1 MPVDF
6 LTKEQQ
12 ANYGSYM
19 SEPSSAQLARYFYL
33 DDLDLSFVKR
43 RRGDYT
49 RLGCAI
55 QLCTVR
61 FLGTF
66 LANPIDVPPNCVAYV
81 AAQLGNTYPEQ
92 LPLYLE
98 RRTTR
103 FEHTRE
109 IKDFYGYHDF
119 NDQPYN
125 FRLVRWVYTRAW
137 LSAERPS
144 VLFDLA
150 TAWLVE
156 RKILLPGASVLARLI
171 ARVRGRTNKRV
182 WNILSRL
189 PDIRQREHLESLL
202 THPDGSHRTLLDHL
216 RQSPTRV
223 SVPSLVEAL
232 RRLEAIRALGLG
244 QLDLSKVPASR
255 VAVLAR
261 HATAATAQTLRR
273 MPEQRRMATLLAFA
287 HVLEATAQ
295 DDAIHVLDQVISGI
309 FLRAENAGKKE
320 RLRTLS
326 SLDTAAL
333 WLSEACLVILDD
345 QYANEEVRPT
355 VFQRIPKEKLA
366 QAVSLVTQLA
376 QAEKPRHYE
385 QLLKSYRSVRQFL
398 PALLR
403 TITFHGTTSSHHVV
417 EALAF
422 LKRFGEEKPK
432 PNIQKAPRSIVPGS
446 WRSIVLNGKGKVD
459 HQYYTFCILKQL
471 QESLHHRDIFVTPS
485 YHWADPRSKLLQGS
499 AWETAK
505 PHVCRTLGHSTNA
518 EAELSALAKQ
528 LDEAYRRTIQNLSG
542 NAYVRVEQKAGRDR
556 LVVTGLDKLDEPPS
570 LIALQQEIEERV
582 PRVELPEVMLEI
594 HKLTG
599 FANEFTHISES
610 RSRVD
615 DLPVS
620 ICATLL
626 AEACNISLEPLVDSD
641 VTALTRRRLFWV
653 KQNYIRAETLLRANA
668 RLVDAQSKIPLAQIW
683 GGGEV
688 ASADGLRFNVPVRTI
703 NAGPNSKY
711 FGVGRGVTYLNFT
724 SDQFTGFHGIVIPGT
739 LRDSL
744 YILDGLL
751 EHQTSLQPTELITDT
766 AGYSDVVFGL
776 FWLLGYQFSPRLA
789 DIGSRR
795 FWRIDPNA
803 DYGPLNNISRH
814 RIKTQLSMDNWDD
827 LLRIAGSL
835 KLGTVSASELIRT
848 LHTGSGASTLAK
860 AIGELGKI
868 NKTLHLLT
876 YIDDENYRR
885 RILTQFNRGET
896 RHSLARATFHGQ
908 KGELRQ
914 RYREGQEDQLGAL
927 GIVVNIILLW
937 NTIYMDKALAHL
949 KNLGYEMRIE
959 DVARLSPLGHKHIN
973 LMGRY
978 NFSLPEEL
986 EEMRALRKPASIDEW
1001 NL

>member
-6 LTKEQQ
+6 LTKEKQ
-12 ANYGSYM
+12 AGYGRYT

-33 DDLDLSFVKR
+33 DDRDLSFVKR
-43 RRGDYT
+43 RREDYT
-49 RLGCAI
+49 QLGCAI
-55 QLCTVR
+55 QLCTAR

-66 LANPIDVPPNCVAYV
+66 LTNPIDVPSNCIAYV
-81 AAQLGNTYPEQ
+81 VAQLGNIDPEQ
-92 LPLYLE
+92 LPRYLE
-98 RRTTR
+98 RSET
-103 FEHTRE
+103 HWKHARE
-109 IKDFYGYHDF
+109 IKNFYGYHDF
-119 NDQPYN
+119 SDQPYN
-125 FRLVRWVYTRAW
+125 FRLVRWLYTRAW

-156 RKILLPGASVLARLI
+156 RKILLPGATVLARLVS
-171 ARVRGRTNKRV
+171 RVRDRASRRV
-182 WNILSRL
+182 WNVLSSL
-189 PDIRQREHLESLL
+189 PDMRQREHLENLL
-202 THPDGSHRTLLDHL
+202 SHPDDSRRTSLDHL
-216 RQSPTRV
+216 RRSPTRV
-223 SVPSLVEAL
+223 SAPALVEAL
-232 RRLEAIRALGLG
+232 HRLETVRSLGVS
-244 QLDLSKVPASR
+244 QLDLSRVPASR

-261 HATAATAQTLRR
+261 YATVATAHMLRR
-273 MPEQRRMATLLAFA
+273 MPEQRRIATLLAFA

-326 SLDTAAL
+326 SLDAAAS
-333 WLSEACLVILDD
+333 WLREACMVILDE
-345 QYANEEVRPT
+345 QYADAEIRPT
-355 VFQRIPKEKLA
+355 VFQRIPREKLA

-376 QAEKPRHYE
+376 QPEKPHNYE
-385 QLLKSYRSVRQFL
+385 QLPKSYRSVRQFL

-403 TITFHGTTSSHHVV
+403 TITFHGTSSSHHVM

-422 LKRFGEEKPK
+422 LKRHGEEKPR
-432 PNIQKAPRSIVPGS
+432 PNIQKASRSVIPGS
-446 WRSIVLNGKGKVD
+446 WRSTVLDREGKVD
-459 HQYYTFCILKQL
+459 HRYYTFCVLKQL

-485 YHWADPRSKLLQGS
+485 YRWADPRSKLLQGS
-499 AWETAK
+499 AWETAR
-505 PHVCRTLGHSTNA
+505 PHVCRTLGHSANA
-518 EAELSALAKQ
+518 EAELTALAKQ
-528 LDEAYRRTIQNLSG
+528 LDEAYQRTIQNLPG
-542 NAYVRVEQKAGRDR
+542 NAYVRVEQKAGRDT
-556 LVVTGLDKLDEPPS
+556 LVVTGLDKLEEPPS
-570 LIALQQEIEERV
+570 LIALQQEIDERL
-582 PRVELPEVMLEI
+582 PRVDLPEVMMEI
-594 HKLTG
+594 HSLTG
-599 FANEFTHISES
+599 FGNEYTHISEE
-610 RSRVD
+610 RSRINN
-615 DLPVS
+615 LPMS

-626 AEACNISLEPLVDSD
+626 SEACNIGLEPLVHPG
-641 VTALTRRRLFWV
+641 VEALTRSRLLWV

-668 RLVDAQSKIPLAQIW
+668 LLVDAQSRIPLAQVW

-739 LRDSL
+739 LRDSI
-744 YILDGLL
+744 YIMDGLL

-789 DIGSRR
+789 DIGARR

-814 RIKTQLSMDNWDD
+814 RAKIQLIVDNWDD
-827 LLRIAGSL
+827 LLRVAGSL

-848 LHTGSGASTLAK
+848 LHTGSGASVLAK

-876 YIDDENYRR
+876 YIDDETYRR

-896 RHSLARATFHGQ
+896 RHSLARNTFHGQ

-927 GIVVNIILLW
+927 GLVVNIIVLW
-937 NTIYMDKALAHL
+937 NTVYMDRALSHL
-949 KNLGYEMRIE
+949 RSTGYKTRIE
-959 DVARLSPLGHKHIN
+959 DIVRLSPLGHKHIN

-978 NFSLPEEL
+978 NFALPEEL
-986 EEMRALRKPASIDEW
+986 VGMRALREPTAIGEW
-1001 NL
+1001 DL